1 MKPRPSNITVC
12 VTRTTTPIDFDAWAE
27 SYVRAYLEAV
37 RERRQAEAA

>member
-1 MKPRPSNITVC
+1 MRERQSGITVR

-37 RERRQAEAA
+37 RTKQAEAA